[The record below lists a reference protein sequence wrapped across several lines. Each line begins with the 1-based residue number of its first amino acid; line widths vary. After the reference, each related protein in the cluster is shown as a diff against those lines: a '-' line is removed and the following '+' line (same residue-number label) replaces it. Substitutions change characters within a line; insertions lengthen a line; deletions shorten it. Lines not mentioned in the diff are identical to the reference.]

1 MATPAKKTTPAK
13 ATSSST
19 LADPFGRNKEEGTP
33 AVTTNPTDNAEVN
46 KDTADS
52 TSSTSDNDNPN
63 DDMKGSLSDSQDKDN
78 EENSKED
85 EDGGTKED
93 DDEPKDRNPAVQKSD
108 EEKEQERDNTPN
120 TVKGLTNEDGIYKDD
135 VDTNRETGLSNSVVH
150 ATSYKTPDEMS
161 TEPPRETAERYNITN
176 EVSEA
181 DVKNP
186 RVQIYSDTVI
196 KQVPSGTHL
205 HPDVAKSLHNY
216 GIADRTT
223 DSAQVKRSITETHD
237 FADAAEHN
245 DKL

>member
-1 MATPAKKTTPAK
+1 MATTPEKKTPAK
-13 ATSSST
+13 ATSSK
-19 LADPFGRNKEEGTP
+19 LADPFGRNKVAEEEGTP
-33 AVTTNPTDNAEVN
+33 TPTVNPTDNAEVK

-52 TSSTSDNDNPN
+52 NSSSSDNDNPN

-78 EENSKED
+78 EENKE
-85 EDGGTKED
+85 

-108 EEKEQERDNTPN
+108 EEKEKERDNTPN

-223 DSAQVKRSITETHD
+223 DSAQVKRTITETHD

-245 DKL
+245 DKF